1 MCTQYF
7 ETFDV
12 QRSRKK
18 WDGHLRG
25 HALSMCFFPC
35 KIMLGHVCVLT
46 NDTT

>member
-1 MCTQYF
+1 MCTQSF

-25 HALSMCFFPC
+25 HALLMCFLPC
-35 KIMLGHVCVLT
+35 KMNNARACLCA
-46 NDTT
+46 DK